1 MWTESKVDQMANDK
15 NERSQRK
22 DNLRREKSDWN
33 GLRVHNEEYSM
44 HCNEGVVSHFM
55 RSWFGFRLDIL
66 LFKRK
71 AHQSRYITILM
82 SDSSFFFFHDTSNFT
97 MF

>member
-33 GLRVHNEEYSM
+33 GLRGPQCIAM
-44 HCNEGVVSHFM
+44 RGVVSHFM
-55 RSWFGFRLDIL
+55 RSWFGFRLDRAPCISIKVDFAAYFSSARRIKVDIL
-66 LFKRK
+66 
-71 AHQSRYITILM
+71 QS
-82 SDSSFFFFHDTSNFT
+82 
-97 MF
+97 